1 MASRNVVWWVLF
13 LTAGIWLQMVLPGV
27 DMLIPG
33 LILAM
38 QERRPMQLACV
49 FLITVL
55 IQEGLGTLAF
65 GACVLWYLSVM
76 LLMVIGHWLFS
87 TRNLVFMIL
96 LGVASGVTRYAVT
109 QLMVSLQNAA
119 LDNAVLLEECG
130 MQAVA
135 IPVFWKL
142 AELSRRWGLLHG
154 HSA

>member
-1 MASRNVVWWVLF
+1 MTSRNQVWWVLF
-13 LTAGIWLQMVLPGV
+13 FVVGIWLQMVLPGV

-76 LLMVIGHWLFS
+76 LLVVIGHWLFS
-87 TRNLVFMIL
+87 TRSLVFVIL
-96 LGVASGVTRYAVT
+96 LGLAAGVTRYAVT
-109 QLMVSLQNAA
+109 QLMVSLQDAA
-119 LDNAVLLEECG
+119 LDNAVLLKECAI
-130 MQAVA
+130 QAAV

-154 HSA
+154 HPA